1 MVIFKKYLLTVLVA
15 VFITAIIGSNANN
28 ITFSDYKDILSALL
42 NVSSIIFAIIGAWI
56 AIIYPTAISKT
67 FGGSVKDIKANGHD
81 PLYLSELV
89 EIVLISAAAIMAI
102 MAILFLYPIL
112 KNTIHNQNIV
122 RITKIAGLFTVT
134 LLTVVQLWA
143 VFRVILAN
151 YFFLNELSKKE
162 VKDRVDELHR

>member
-1 MVIFKKYLLTVLVA
+1 MAIFKKYLLTVLVA
-15 VFITAIIGSNANN
+15 VLITTIVGSNAIK
-28 ITFSDYKDILSALL
+28 ITFADYKDILSALL

-67 FGGSVKDIKANGHD
+67 FGGSFKEIKANGYD
-81 PLYLSELV
+81 SLYLSELV
-89 EIVLISAAAIMAI
+89 EIVLISAADIMAI
-102 MAILFLYPIL
+102 MVILFLYPIL
-112 KNTIHNQNIV
+112 RNTIVDPNVIK
-122 RITKIAGLFTVT
+122 ISKIAGLFTVT

-162 VKDRVDELHR
+162 VKDRVNKLHS